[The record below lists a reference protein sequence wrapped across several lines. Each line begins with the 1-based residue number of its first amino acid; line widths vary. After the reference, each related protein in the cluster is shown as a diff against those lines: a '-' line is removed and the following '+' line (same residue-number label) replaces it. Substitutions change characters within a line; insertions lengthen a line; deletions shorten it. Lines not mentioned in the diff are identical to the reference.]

1 MYFLHHCLLTF
12 DRHPTRKIHCRTNLG
27 ISVIPV
33 NSIGIS
39 VIPVTCKFTTRSSC
53 TSSSDEPILLE
64 LDESPFY
71 MEMKIWNVSC
81 ISLFALSVFAIA
93 VTGLAGTYTKSTVL
107 LRKVLKLV

>member
-1 MYFLHHCLLTF
+1 M
-12 DRHPTRKIHCRTNLG
+12 
-27 ISVIPV
+27 